1 MKGQGPP
8 LPHGSKRKHPENEED
23 EDIIVVQPSTAE
35 RRSKRSRLETKL
47 LGEDELGNDKVSLAT
62 NGVHHSKETAK
73 RTSQAKNPIVS
84 PSPSNPTDGRA
95 GDGASPELEVNK
107 SVRSSGR
114 QRKRSSRYTME
125 AADTV
130 SIVST
135 PTKRTTKSVTTPTST
150 RNKGKSL
157 ELSRPATEVPSGVI
171 RAAEG
176 IPNSSTPTASRRSAR
191 QAGQGTT
198 NIARK
203 NSGDRI
209 KIPRSTPATRSS
221 KINAADSI
229 SVGPEQPLRDLE
241 LSPTKRFDK
250 TKSILDSPIRS
261 RLSPNVLDPP
271 SVSHSDQTKAIDD
284 PSSDK
289 DDPLEAPATAVPKR
303 SVRTK
308 ISKASSD
315 STKFSSQALRSTGT
329 VYATKAKAINS
340 DVQDR
345 VDNSINSGL
354 SSARGGA
361 NNFELQFDDIPAKPG
376 KWSKSIVAA
385 QRQRKLRSPPIAN
398 PTTTSDTTHVNIGE
412 KIIRADGVLPS
423 RTVSAK
429 AVTSHAAEPRQPVS
443 LDDSIANLKSLL
455 EDSNYEQPLSALKD
469 EILDG
474 LTGKR
479 RLPVVGFDIEYQKIN
494 QIIEQTILAGEGNS
508 MLVIGA
514 RGSGKTTVV
523 ETVISEMMVEHAD
536 DFHVVRLSGFLHTDD
551 KLALKDIWRQ
561 LGREMELEDD
571 TKGLPSSYADTLTS
585 LLALL
590 SHPSEL
596 SATDLEDN
604 HAAKSVIFIIDEF
617 DLFATH
623 PRQTLL
629 YNLFD
634 IAQSRKAPIAVLGLT
649 TKVGVVESLEKRVK
663 SRFSHR
669 YVHLS
674 LPKSFEIFRD
684 ICKSALSCQNI
695 DSELPDPT
703 ALSKR
708 SKELDPLTR
717 RLYTTWNDFISTFLH
732 DDSMMNL
739 LLRQIYA
746 RTKSI
751 PTILT
756 ASLLPI
762 INLSASRIPTGAD
775 FVLQALLPPDSK
787 LHILPGLTDLELSL
801 LIASA
806 RLDIILDSDTCN
818 FNMAYDEYTTLA
830 DRAKL
835 LSSASG
841 AAAFGGGARVWSR
854 EVAMGAWER
863 LEALG
868 LLVPALGPG
877 NSGGMAGV
885 GRGGKLWKVDVAL
898 EEIGESRLEM
908 SSTMLKWCK
917 EI

>member
-1 MKGQGPP
+1 
-8 LPHGSKRKHPENEED
+8 
-23 EDIIVVQPSTAE
+23 
-35 RRSKRSRLETKL
+35 
-47 LGEDELGNDKVSLAT
+47 
-62 NGVHHSKETAK
+62 
-73 RTSQAKNPIVS
+73 
-84 PSPSNPTDGRA
+84 
-95 GDGASPELEVNK
+95 
-107 SVRSSGR
+107 
-114 QRKRSSRYTME
+114 ME
-125 AADTV
+125 AVDTASV
-130 SIVST
+130 VST
-135 PTKRTTKSVTTPTST
+135 PTKRTTKSIATPTST
-150 RNKGKSL
+150 TNNGKSL

-171 RAAEG
+171 RAAECM
-176 IPNSSTPTASRRSAR
+176 PDSSTPTASRRSTR
-191 QAGQGTT
+191 QVRQETT
-198 NIARK
+198 NTASK
-203 NSGDRI
+203 NAGDRTTI
-209 KIPRSTPATRSS
+209 SKSTPTTRSS
-221 KINAADSI
+221 KVKAADSI
-229 SVGPEQPLRDLE
+229 SVGPEQPLKGLK

-250 TKSILDSPIRS
+250 TKPVPDSPIPS
-261 RLSPNVLDPP
+261 RLSPNVLDSPL
-271 SVSHSDQTKAIDD
+271 VSHSDQTKAIDD

-289 DDPLEAPATAVPKR
+289 GSPLEAPAGAVSKR

-315 STKFSSQALRSTGT
+315 STKTYSQALRSTST
-329 VYATKAKAINS
+329 VRATKAKAINS
-340 DVQDR
+340 DVRDQG
-345 VDNSINSGL
+345 DNSITSGL
-354 SSARGGA
+354 SSARGDA
-361 NNFELQFDDIPAKPG
+361 NNLELHFDDIPAKPG

-385 QRQRKLRSPPIAN
+385 QRQHKLRSPPIAN
-398 PTTTSDTTHVNIGE
+398 STTTSATTPVNSRE
-412 KIIRADGVLPS
+412 KIVRADGILPPK
-423 RTVSAK
+423 TASAK
-429 AVTSHAAEPRQPVS
+429 AVTSCASEPRQPVS
-443 LDDSIANLKSLL
+443 LHDSMVNLKSLL
-455 EDSNYEQPLSALKD
+455 EDSNYEQPLSTLKH

-479 RLPVVGFDIEYQKIN
+479 RLPVVGFGIEYQKIN

-514 RGSGKTTVV
+514 RGSGKTTLV

-536 DFHVVRLSGFLHTDD
+536 DFHVVRLNGFLHTDD

-596 SATDLEDN
+596 SATDLEDD

-617 DLFATH
+617 DLFTSH

-669 YVHLS
+669 YVHLT
-674 LPKSFEIFRD
+674 LPKTFEIFRD

-703 ALSKR
+703 ALPER
-708 SKELDPLTR
+708 SKELDPPTK

-739 LLRQIYA
+739 LLRQVYA

-762 INLSASRIPTGAD
+762 INLSASRIPTGTD
-775 FVLQALLPPDSK
+775 FVSQALLPPDSK

-885 GRGGKLWKVDVAL
+885 GRGGKLWKVDVGL
-898 EEIGESRLEM
+898 EEIGESKLEM